1 MGFSNISKY
10 ILFGFCF
17 VFGQLKTE
25 SCPSSADNVS
35 IFFPPL
41 TNCLLDYRSGP
52 DESST
57 IGLLGSIYK
66 FNSDKNESSIRNH
79 ELLQVEITGTTA
91 SPNRFVPF
99 HQWLH
104 YRNSSNLNDM
114 TNWKDL
120 KSRQDG
126 IILESLNFS
135 FFT

>member
-17 VFGQLKTE
+17 VFEQLKTE
-25 SCPSSADNVS
+25 SCPSSADNIS
-35 IFFPPL
+35 QFFPPL
-41 TNCLLDYRSGP
+41 TNCFLDYRS
-52 DESST
+52 DESSS
-57 IGLLGSIYK
+57 IGLLDSIYK

-104 YRNSSNLNDM
+104 YRYSSNINDV

-126 IILESLNFS
+126 MIIESLYLS
-135 FFT
+135 FFAC